1 MTSFLWNPFA
11 SIFTWLI
18 FSLHFN
24 FLLKL
29 GVKRGPTFLRNP
41 PQESIPG
48 TEIDSK
54 SDIYDSD
61 SSKKRTYNTSTC
73 CPKVAISLDRSDCR
87 FTYLSPYFTQRP
99 FIMSLLTVAVGLLVW
114 SKGYEN
120 LALHVARCEIH
131 ATFRDDWVGLQIE
144 VQGLV
149 FLASKVA
156 FSWPSVDQISRNC
169 VYF

>member
-1 MTSFLWNPFA
+1 MSEL
-11 SIFTWLI
+11 SDLLI
-18 FSLHFN
+18 DV
-24 FLLKL
+24 LLF
-29 GVKRGPTFLRNP
+29 RLRNRSRNWIFIIFQRLLIP
-41 PQESIPG
+41 IPIQAKINFFTVLESIPG

-131 ATFRDDWVGLQIE
+131 ATFRDD
-144 VQGLV
+144 
-149 FLASKVA
+149 
-156 FSWPSVDQISRNC
+156 
-169 VYF
+169 